1 MPEPTH
7 ISDVLVALRFL
18 DPEAQVTISV
28 RVGDL
33 QRALEA
39 KAGGPQVVTAEQAA
53 EHVGRT
59 PEYWRR
65 QAKAGRI
72 PGAWQDAAGG
82 PWRLPRPACEAHLR
96 SEQAKRSRTRT
107 GPDVSPLFSG
117 AQARGP
123 RQHRRPAA

>member
-1 MPEPTH
+1 MSEPTH

-18 DPEAQVTISV
+18 DPDAQVTISV
-28 RVGDL
+28 RVADL

-39 KAGGPQVVTAEQAA
+39 KAGGPQVMTAEQAA
-53 EHVGRT
+53 EHAGRT

-72 PGAWQDAAGG
+72 PGAWQDAEGG

-96 SEQAKRSRTRT
+96 SEQGKRGARSSADLST
-107 GPDVSPLFSG
+107 LFAG
-117 AQARGP
+117 GLARGP
-123 RQHRRPAA
+123 RQASRRAS